1 MIAPLF
7 PLDITTGFYCSLKL
21 HEGVVR
27 DVEQQQRRKHEN
39 RYRVQQQIDIT
50 KQLKQMQVVQEEAK
64 NREENGTPSDIAKP
78 LKQMQEEAKNHN
90 DNATPLDTKRQ
101 KIRSES
107 DNPPSSS

>member
-1 MIAPLF
+1 MAPL
-7 PLDITTGFYCSLKL
+7 LTLELTTDLYCRLKL

-64 NREENGTPSDIAKP
+64 NRNENGTPSDITKP
-78 LKQMQEEAKNHN
+78 LKQMQEEAKNPN
-90 DNATPLDTKRQ
+90 DNATPLDTKRP
-101 KIRSES
+101 KIPSES
-107 DNPPSSS
+107 DNPPPSS